1 MEKSL
6 EEVLKEGGEYEP
18 FGFLIGRF
26 GDAWMVRAFSPE
38 GKVYYYYT
46 WMESDEK
53 DIFVDVIDKT
63 KKGKDGY
70 PTPSKME
77 GLILGAIAQGY
88 RLNLDL
94 WSAWRY
100 KLDELIG
107 GKTQKEWYEEFLG
120 LFERMQGRS
129 VVWHTYDEIHQ
140 ALYSFN
146 IPRNDWPD
154 YWALLIWERE
164 ELMRRFELFVSE
176 IWEMLWNL
184 IEKVALKLAKQQE
197 KIMFS
202 LQDILE
208 FVGKRKPVKNIQ
220 TLLGSMMGRLDKEE
234 KEWLSSIIW
243 QKLLEAAKEDKE
255 LTFYDIDVYLGYEDE
270 EEE

>member
-1 MEKSL
+1 MEKRL
-6 EEVLKEGGEYEP
+6 EEVLKEGGEYET
-18 FGFLIGRF
+18 FGFLIGRL

-53 DIFVDVIDKT
+53 DIFVEVLDKT
-63 KKGKDGY
+63 KKGENGY

-77 GLILGAIAQGY
+77 GLILWAIAQGY
-88 RLNLDL
+88 RLDLDL
-94 WSAWRY
+94 WSAGRY

-120 LFERMQGRS
+120 LFEMMRGRS
-129 VVWHTYDEIHQ
+129 IVWHTYDEIQQ

-146 IPRNDWPD
+146 IPRNDCPD

-176 IWEMLWNL
+176 IWEMIWDL
-184 IEKVALKLAKQQE
+184 IEKVALKLEKQQG
-197 KIMFS
+197 KTSFT
-202 LQDILE
+202 LQDIVE
-208 FVGKRKPVKNIQ
+208 FLGRRKPVKNIQ
-220 TLLGSMMGRLDKEE
+220 NLLESMMVRLDKEQ
-234 KEWLSSIIW
+234 KEWVSSIVW
-243 QKLLEAAKEDKE
+243 RKLLEDAKEDKE